1 MQNLQVLHLL
11 KAFLIHSSSQKEP
24 APYTHKQGT
33 LLRFSSRP
41 VKILDK
47 RPPHTKLF
55 CESLCGF
62 EECAGRAKPQGS
74 DLHTL

>member
-33 LLRFSSRP
+33 LFTFQFPSS
-41 VKILDK
+41 KNFGQAAAAHEAFL
-47 RPPHTKLF
+47 
-55 CESLCGF
+55 
-62 EECAGRAKPQGS
+62 
-74 DLHTL
+74 